1 MTGGV
6 SKFKEKLIAGMVDRD
21 YTIEFANKLFSQIE
35 GFGSYGFPESHAAS
49 FALIAYASSW
59 MKCHH
64 PDVFCCALLNA
75 QPMGFY
81 APAQIVR
88 DARAHEVEV
97 RSVSVNESMWDCTLE
112 GKAVRLG
119 LRMAK
124 GLATA
129 HADEM
134 IKHRGSGYHS
144 IEDMW
149 RRLHVPVS
157 ALERLAEADA
167 FQTLGLDRRQALW
180 TIRGLSDTRLPLF
193 DTVPAEPDPEPAVAL
208 AAMTTGRQVV
218 EDYRSVG
225 LTLRRHPVSFLRHDL
240 AERRIVRCVDLAT
253 IRDGTRLEVAGI
265 ILVRQRPGSAGGV
278 LFVTIEDE
286 TGHANLILWSS
297 VFEAQRP
304 LILSASMIACRGK
317 LQRAGEVMHVVAEHL
332 TDLSDLLRDVGQRDE
347 AFRVPHGRGDD
358 SYLECAP
365 DSRETKIIRGRDIHV
380 RQKGIKV
387 PTRDFR

>member
-1 MTGGV
+1 MT
-6 SKFKEKLIAGMVDRD
+6 
-21 YTIEFANKLFSQIE
+21 
-35 GFGSYGFPESHAAS
+35 
-49 FALIAYASSW
+49 
-59 MKCHH
+59 
-64 PDVFCCALLNA
+64 
-75 QPMGFY
+75 
-81 APAQIVR
+81 
-88 DARAHEVEV
+88 
-97 RSVSVNESMWDCTLE
+97 
-112 GKAVRLG
+112 
-119 LRMAK
+119 K

-134 IKHRGSGYHS
+134 IKHRGSGYRS

-149 RRLHVPVS
+149 RRLRIPVA

-208 AAMTTGRQVV
+208 AAMTAGRQVV

-240 AERRIVRCVDLAT
+240 AERRIVRCADLAG

-265 ILVRQRPGSAGGV
+265 ILVRQRPGSARGV

-358 SYLECAP
+358 SYLDCAP
-365 DSRETKIIRGRDIHV
+365 DPRETKIAHSRDIHV
-380 RQKGIKV
+380 REKGIKV